1 MAVPASHHH
10 SPRASQPCDCHSHPR
25 DHSAEGRPISGR
37 EDTWFKIVDL
47 VAVIGL
53 GVFAASIE
61 PKLFALS
68 LGGST
73 IAFLALNKLKQIDL
87 LKAKTSTAGWGG
99 CASIAEGISGIKINP
114 WLATAASIWVLW
126 DHIKDHSDT
135 YVPFYGVFSGLRVAA
150 YTTKWIVNGSIY
162 DQPRPKPA

>member
-1 MAVPASHHH
+1 MAEPASHHH
-10 SPRASQPCDCHSHPR
+10 SQLGSQSCGSHCHSMEN
-25 DHSAEGRPISGR
+25 SAESRPILRR

-53 GVFAASIE
+53 GVFAASKE

-68 LGGST
+68 IGSAT
-73 IAFLALNKLKQIDL
+73 VAFLVLNKLKQIDL

-99 CASIAEGISGIKINP
+99 CASIAEGISGIEINP

-135 YVPFYGVFSGLRVAA
+135 YVPFYGVFCGLRIAA
-150 YTTKWIVNGSIY
+150 YTTKWMVNGSIY
-162 DQPRPKPA
+162 DQPSHKLA